1 MLIKNDFI
9 CIRHTWKIDS
19 FPIVFVYHDRNIFP
33 IVGKILLEI
42 EIYIHENLYLAKV
55 YYLFCNMPS

>member
-1 MLIKNDFI
+1 M
-9 CIRHTWKIDS
+9 HTWKIDS

-42 EIYIHENLYLAKV
+42 EIYIHENLYSAKV
-55 YYLFCNMPS
+55 YYLFCNMPSQ